1 MKYNKIIGSLGEK
14 MAADILEQQGY
25 EVIARNYTC
34 KLGEIDI
41 IAMDTRENVL
51 SFIEVKT
58 RTSDKYGYP
67 AEAISTNK
75 IRHIKNVAGHF
86 LRKHADFSD
95 YKARFDVV
103 EIECKV
109 SKNCF

>member
-41 IAMDTRENVL
+41 IAMDTRENV
-51 SFIEVKT
+51 
-58 RTSDKYGYP
+58 
-67 AEAISTNK
+67 
-75 IRHIKNVAGHF
+75 
-86 LRKHADFSD
+86 
-95 YKARFDVV
+95 
-103 EIECKV
+103 
-109 SKNCF
+109 

>member
-58 RTSDKYGYP
+58 RTSDNMVIQQRQYQP
-67 AEAISTNK
+67 
-75 IRHIKNVAGHF
+75 IKSVT
-86 LRKHADFSD
+86 
-95 YKARFDVV
+95 
-103 EIECKV
+103 
-109 SKNCF
+109 SKT

>member
-1 MKYNKIIGSLGEK
+1 MKYNKVVGNLGEN

-41 IAMDTRENVL
+41 IAMDIRDKVL

-58 RTSDKYGYP
+58 RTSNKYGYP
-67 AEAISTNK
+67 AQAISHDK
-75 IRHIKNVAGHF
+75 IRHIKNVANYF
-86 LRKHADFSD
+86 LREHRDFSS
-95 YKARFDVV
+95 YNARFDVV
-103 EIECKV
+103 EIECRVNKD
-109 SKNCF
+109 CF

>member
-1 MKYNKIIGSLGEK
+1 MKYNKTVGSIGEN

-41 IAMDTRENVL
+41 IAMDIRDKVL

-58 RTSDKYGYP
+58 RTNNRYGYP
-67 AEAISTNK
+67 ANAISNDK
-75 IRHIKNVAGHF
+75 IRHIKNVANFF
-86 LRKHADFSD
+86 LREHTDFCC
-95 YKARFDVV
+95 YNARFDIV
-103 EIECKV
+103 EIECRV

>member
-1 MKYNKIIGSLGEK
+1 MKYNKIIGSLGEN

-41 IAMDTRENVL
+41 IAMD
-51 SFIEVKT
+51 
-58 RTSDKYGYP
+58 
-67 AEAISTNK
+67 
-75 IRHIKNVAGHF
+75 IKNVAGYF
-86 LRKHADFSD
+86 LRKHADFSN
-95 YKARFDVV
+95 YNARFDVV

>member
-1 MKYNKIIGSLGEK
+1 MNYNKIVGNIGEN

-34 KLGEIDI
+34 KLGEVDI
-41 IAMDTRENVL
+41 IAMDIKDKVL

-58 RTSDKYGYP
+58 RTNSKYGYP
-67 AEAISTNK
+67 AQAISNDK
-75 IRHIKNVAGHF
+75 IRHIKNVANYF
-86 LRKHADFSD
+86 LREHRDFQCYS
-95 YKARFDVV
+95 ARFDIV
-103 EIECKV
+103 EIECRV

>member
-1 MKYNKIIGSLGEK
+1 MKYNKIVGNIGEN

-41 IAMDTRENVL
+41 IAIDIKDKVI

-58 RTSDKYGYP
+58 RTSSKYGYP
-67 AEAISTNK
+67 AQAISNDK
-75 IRHIKNVAGHF
+75 IRHIKNVANYF
-86 LRKHADFSD
+86 LREHRDFRC
-95 YKARFDVV
+95 YNARFDIV
-103 EIECKV
+103 EIECRV

>member
-1 MKYNKIIGSLGEK
+1 MKYNRIVGNIGEN

-41 IAMDTRENVL
+41 IAIDIKDKVI

-58 RTSDKYGYP
+58 RTSSKYGYP
-67 AEAISTNK
+67 AQAISNDK
-75 IRHIKNVAGHF
+75 IRHIKNVANCF
-86 LRKHADFSD
+86 LREHRDFR
-95 YKARFDVV
+95 YYNARFDIV
-103 EIECKV
+103 EIECRV

>member
-51 SFIEVKT
+51 SFIEVK
-58 RTSDKYGYP
+58 RGRAINMVIQQRQYQPIKSVTSK
-67 AEAISTNK
+67 T
-75 IRHIKNVAGHF
+75 
-86 LRKHADFSD
+86 
-95 YKARFDVV
+95 
-103 EIECKV
+103 
-109 SKNCF
+109 

>member
-1 MKYNKIIGSLGEK
+1 MKYNKIIGSLGEN

-25 EVIARNYTC
+25 EVIARNYKC
-34 KLGEIDI
+34 KLGEI
-41 IAMDTRENVL
+41 DTRENVL

-67 AEAISTNK
+67 AEAISSNK
-75 IRHIKNVAGHF
+75 IRHIKNVAGYF
-86 LRKHADFSD
+86 LRKHADFTN
-95 YKARFDVV
+95 YNARFDVV

>member
-58 RTSDKYGYP
+58 RTSDKYGYQ

-75 IRHIKNVAGHF
+75 IRHIKNVAVHF

-95 YKARFDVV
+95 YNARFDVV